1 SPMALRGQ
9 IAIVTGASRGI
20 GQGIA
25 LQLGEAG
32 ATVYV
37 TGRKPGQSDGN
48 EKNGLPSL
56 EQTAKE
62 ITDRGGKGIAAY
74 VDHGDMEQV
83 KSFFARI
90 DEENKGQ
97 LDILVNNAYAAV
109 NAIFDSSS
117 KRTKFYESEPEMW
130 DLVNNVGLR
139 NHYFCSV
146 YASRLMVKN
155 GKGLI
160 VNISS
165 IGGLTYL
172 FNVAYG
178 IGKQALDRMAADMA
192 VELKSGG
199 VTSVSLWPG
208 AVRTQIVQGAL
219 KDEGYAKS
227 QIGQMFA
234 DGETIEYAGKA
245 VVALATDRRVIE
257 KTGRI
262 LSTADMGDEYGFVDI
277 DGRRPPNFRSIS
289 FALRRAGWL
298 RTSDFVPSWIK
309 CPGWIITAFCSKL

>member
-1 SPMALRGQ
+1 MSLRGQ

-37 TGRKPGQSDGN
+37 TGRKPAQSSGN
-48 EKNGLPSL
+48 LSNGFPTL

-74 VDHGDMEQV
+74 VDHGDMKQV
-83 KSFFARI
+83 EEFFTKI
-90 DEENKGQ
+90 ESETGGQ

-109 NAIFDSSS
+109 DFVFDEKTQRS
-117 KRTKFYESEPEMW
+117 KFYETPAESW

-146 YASRLMVKN
+146 YASRIMTKN
-155 GKGLI
+155 RKGLI

-165 IGGLTYL
+165 AGGLTYL

-178 IGKQALDRMAADMA
+178 IGKQAVDRMAADMA
-192 VELKSGG
+192 VELKSDG
-199 VTSVSLWPG
+199 VTCVSLWPG
-208 AVRTQIVQGAL
+208 AVRTQLIQGVLDKGGNVKA
-219 KDEGYAKS
+219 
-227 QIGQMFA
+227 QMSDTFA
-234 DGETIEYAGKA
+234 EGETTEYAGKA
-245 VVALATDRRVIE
+245 IVALASDKNMMD

-262 LSTADMGDEYGFVDI
+262 LATMDLGDEYGFVDI
-277 DGRRPPNFRSIS
+277 DG
-289 FALRRAGWL
+289 
-298 RTSDFVPSWIK
+298 K
-309 CPGWIITAFCSKL
+309 

>member
-1 SPMALRGQ
+1 MALRGQ

-48 EKNGLPSL
+48 TKNGLPSL

-62 ITDRGGKGIAAY
+62 ISDRGGKGIAVY
-74 VDHGDMEQV
+74 VDHGNMEEV
-83 KSFFARI
+83 KSFFSRI
-90 DEENKGQ
+90 DEENNGQ

-109 NAIFDSSS
+109 NAIFSETS
-117 KRTKFYESEPEMW
+117 KKAKFYDAEPEFW

-165 IGGLTYL
+165 PGGLTYL

-178 IGKQALDRMAADMA
+178 VGKQALDRMAADMA
-192 VELKSGG
+192 MELKSDGI
-199 VTSVSLWPG
+199 TSVSLWPG
-208 AVRTQIVQGAL
+208 AVRTQIIQGAL
-219 KDEGYAKS
+219 KDEKYAAS
-227 QIGQMFA
+227 GVGQMFLE
-234 DGETIEYAGKA
+234 GESIEYAGKA
-245 VVALATDRRVIE
+245 VVALAGDKRVIE

-262 LSTADMGDEYGFVDI
+262 LSTADLGDEYGFVDI

-289 FALRRAGWL
+289 YALNRAGWTK
-298 RTSDFVPSWIK
+298 TSQFIPGWFK
-309 CPGWIITAFCSKL
+309 CPGWVITAFCSKL

>member
-1 SPMALRGQ
+1 MALRGQ
-9 IAIVTGASRGI
+9 IALVTGASRGI

-48 EKNGLPSL
+48 IQNGLPSL

-62 ITDRGGKGIAAY
+62 ITDRGGKGIAVY
-74 VDHGDMEQV
+74 VDHSNMEEV
-83 KSFFARI
+83 KSFFSRI
-90 DEENKGQ
+90 DEENNGQ
-97 LDILVNNAYAAV
+97 LDIVVNNAYAAV
-109 NAIFDSSS
+109 NAIFSETTRKS
-117 KRTKFYESEPEMW
+117 KFYEAEPEFW

-160 VNISS
+160 VNVSS
-165 IGGLTYL
+165 AGGLTYL

-178 IGKQALDRMAADMA
+178 VGKQALDRMSTDMA
-192 VELKSGG
+192 VELKSDG
-199 VTSVSLWPG
+199 VTAVSLWPG
-208 AVRTQIVQGAL
+208 AVRTQLIQGAL
-219 KDEGYAKS
+219 RDEKYAAS
-227 QIGQMFA
+227 GVGQMFA
-234 DGETIEYAGKA
+234 EGETIEYAGKA
-245 VVALATDRRVIE
+245 VVALASDKRVID

-262 LSTADMGDEYGFVDI
+262 LGTADLGDEYDFVDI
-277 DGRRPPNFRSIS
+277 DGRRPPNFRSICFS
-289 FALRRAGWL
+289 VRRAGWTK
-298 RTSDFVPSWIK
+298 TSEYIPSWLK
-309 CPGWIITAFCSKL
+309 CPGWIITALCSKL